1 MYLYFNQLMQGIR
14 QIHPKFLLKKTA
26 INKLQTV
33 ASVQVYALETML
45 RTRIEHYIFINRC
58 NNFQFNHVAIDG
70 LKMGKVVL

>member
-1 MYLYFNQLMQGIR
+1 MYLHLNQLMQGIR
-14 QIHPKFLLKKTA
+14 QIQPKFLLKKTA

-45 RTRIEHYIFINRC
+45 RTRIEQYIFINRR
-58 NNFQFNHVAIDG
+58 NNFKFNHAVIDG